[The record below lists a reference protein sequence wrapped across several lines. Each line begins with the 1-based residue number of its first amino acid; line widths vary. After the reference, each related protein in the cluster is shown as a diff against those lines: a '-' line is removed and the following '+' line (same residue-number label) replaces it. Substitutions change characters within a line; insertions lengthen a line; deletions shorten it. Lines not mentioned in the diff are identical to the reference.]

1 MAKGPSNTG
10 KIVMSMGRFD
20 GGASTDYKNGI
31 ANSFYDDEAL
41 DHRSVPSQMSVNP
54 GLTSI
59 TNSVI
64 TGLILAMVQDQNGIK
79 WAVDLPGKVYRID
92 TSNNVTVVGTL
103 PEQSGGSIV
112 YNQKTDYLFFPGQ
125 QAISSYGPI
134 TGYGGISSTTPTWQY
149 NSLAQSADIDTG
161 VTALWDNATT
171 SYSGSYRNNLTS
183 VGANAGVTSKSQVG
197 ANPQAG
203 ATGSGVPAYTNVTI
217 PTSINDSLASS
228 YTPFSPSIEPFYS
241 FAVYVVA
248 KGTGNLIFTLHDG
261 NNNVVSTVTIL
272 NAAVTAAAYNEFVFP
287 APGIRS
293 YTGGIATGQESQYHF
308 HMTSSVSS
316 DTYTFRSIGSTLLAY
331 DSMGNATNNSTP
343 DMTGIDFILFAYRMA
358 KTNNGLHPAMLYTG
372 NNMFMAIGNG
382 DYIST
387 WDMTMIGAPTN
398 SSYQRGAIM
407 LDPGYENCSLTTN
420 SAYLVMSAER
430 RSTAGNAKEQD
441 GMAYYW
447 DGISQNWISRTEV
460 PQGSPYALQ
469 TFGNITYFTVNGT
482 LYAVSQP
489 GVPDMKIRLISYQNG
504 NYSGLPD
511 STIVYPNMST
521 VRNTSL
527 LMGYPSTSQNPNVRY
542 GVYEWGAVELTYPNS
557 FGRSYM
563 LSANATNPA
572 VWTSANNLQMGC
584 VYSFVDQLYVSWQY
598 TDSSSVTHYGLDY
611 MDNSSS
617 SAANFS
623 WASLIFDGGARY
635 KQKELL
641 RYKINLEPLP
651 AGCTLTGWYSV
662 NRGQPVT
669 VGEDGTSYTITETGT
684 TEVNIE
690 PPHARFHE
698 MQWGFYGTTPSG
710 NMVPPVITSITWEIS
725 PLNEEVNVTPDD
737 YLDDFI
743 SPTGTQPVGAIVLP
757 VGTTE
762 DVETT

>member
-1 MAKGPSNTG
+1 
-10 KIVMSMGRFD
+10 MGRFD

-31 ANSFYDDEAL
+31 ANSYFDSEAL
-41 DHRSVPSQMSVNP
+41 DNKSVPSQMSVLP
-54 GLTSI
+54 GLTTI
-59 TNSVI
+59 TSDVI

-79 WAVDLPGKVYRID
+79 WAVDLPGTVYKID
-92 TSNNVTVVGTL
+92 TSNTVTVVGTL

-112 YNQKTDYLFFPGQ
+112 YNQMTDYLFFPGQ

-134 TGYGGISSTTPTWQY
+134 TGYGGISSTEPSWQY
-149 NSLAQSADIDTG
+149 NVLAQSADIGAG
-161 VTALWDNATT
+161 VTTLWDNATT
-171 SYSGSYRNNLTS
+171 SYSGNYRNNLTS
-183 VGANAGVTSKSQVG
+183 VGANAGVTSISQVG

-217 PTSINDSLASS
+217 PTSINDSLDSS
-228 YTPFSPSIEPFYS
+228 FTSFSPSIEPFYS

-261 NNNVVSTVTIL
+261 NNNVVSTVTIPV
-272 NAAVTAAAYNEFVFP
+272 ASVTANAYNEFVFP

-293 YTGGIATGQESQYHF
+293 YLGGSATGNESLYHF

-316 DTYTFRSIGSTLLAY
+316 DTYTFRSMGSTLLAY

-343 DMTGIDFILFAYRMA
+343 DMTGIDFILFAYRMV
-358 KTNNGLHPAMLYTG
+358 KTRNGLHPATLFTG

-387 WDMTMIGAPTN
+387 WDMTMTAAPTN
-398 SSYQRGAIM
+398 SSYQRGAIS
-407 LDPGYENCSLTTN
+407 LDVGYENCSLTTN
-420 SAYLVMSAER
+420 SSYLVMAAER

-441 GMAYYW
+441 GMIYYW

-482 LYAVSQP
+482 FYAVPQP

-504 NYSGLPD
+504 NYTGLPD
-511 STIVYPNMST
+511 STVVYPNMST
-521 VRNTSL
+521 VRNTEL
-527 LMGYPSTSQNPNVRY
+527 LMGYPSISENPHVRY
-542 GVYEWGAVELTYPNS
+542 GVYGWGSVELTYPNS
-557 FGRSYM
+557 FNRSYM
-563 LSANATNPA
+563 LSANETYPA

-584 VYSFVDQLYVSWQY
+584 VYSFVDQMYVSWQY
-598 TDSSSVTHYGLDY
+598 TASGTTYYGLDY
-611 MDNSSS
+611 MDNSSG
-617 SAANFS
+617 SARNFS

-651 AGCTLTGWYSV
+651 EGCTITAWYSV
-662 NRGQPVT
+662 NRGQPVI
-669 VGEDGTSYTITETGT
+669 VGEDGTSFTISETGT
-684 TEVNIE
+684 TELNVE

-698 MQWGFYGTTPSG
+698 MQWGFYGTTPA
-710 NMVPPVITSITWEIS
+710 NNLDPPVITSITWELS
-725 PLNEEVNVTPDD
+725 PLNEEVNVAPDD
-737 YLDDFI
+737 WLDDYVTP
-743 SPTGTQPVGAIVLP
+743 SGTYPVGAIVLP
-757 VGTTE
+757 VGTIE
-762 DVETT
+762 GEETT

>member
-1 MAKGPSNTG
+1 MADKVKNTG

-20 GGASTDYKNGI
+20 GGASTDNKNGI
-31 ANSFYDDEAL
+31 ANSYFDSEAL
-41 DHRSVPSQMSVNP
+41 DNKSVPSQMSVLP
-54 GLTSI
+54 GLSTLSTSA
-59 TNSVI
+59 I
-64 TGLILAMVQDQNGIK
+64 TGLILAMVQDQNGVK
-79 WAVDLPGKVYRID
+79 WAVDLPGTVYKID
-92 TSNNVTVVGTL
+92 TSNTVTVVGTL

-112 YNQKTDYLFFPGQ
+112 YNQMTDYLFFPGQ

-149 NSLAQSADIDTG
+149 NVLAQSADIGSG

-171 SYSGSYRNNLTS
+171 SYSGNYRNNLTS
-183 VGANAGVTSKSQVG
+183 VGANAGVTSISQVG

-217 PTSINDSLASS
+217 PASINDSLASS
-228 YTPFSPSIEPFYS
+228 YTSFSPSIEPFYS
-241 FAVYVVA
+241 FGVYVVA

-272 NAAVTAAAYNEFVFP
+272 HAAVTANAYNEFIFP
-287 APGIRS
+287 SPGVRS
-293 YTGGIATGQESQYHF
+293 YLGGSATGNESLYHF
-308 HMTSSVSS
+308 HLTSSAGS
-316 DTYTFRSIGSTLLAY
+316 DTYTFRSMGSTLLAY
-331 DSMGNATNNSTP
+331 DAQGNATNNATP

-358 KTNNGLHPAMLYTG
+358 KTKNGLHPAMLFTG

-387 WDMTMIGAPTN
+387 WDMTMTAAPTN
-398 SSYQRGAIM
+398 SSYNRGAVS
-407 LDPGYENCSLTTN
+407 LDVGYEVCSLTTN
-420 SAYLVMSAER
+420 SAYLVASAER
-430 RSTAGNAKEQD
+430 RATNGNAREQD
-441 GMAYYW
+441 GQVYYW
-447 DGISQNWISRTEV
+447 DGISQNWISRAQV

-469 TFGNITYFTVNGT
+469 TLGNITYFTVNGT

-504 NYSGLPD
+504 NYTGRPD
-511 STIVYPNMST
+511 STIVYPNMSA
-521 VRNTSL
+521 VRNTDL
-527 LMGYPSTSQNPNVRY
+527 LMGYPSISQNPKVRY
-542 GVYEWGAVELTYPNS
+542 GVYAWGAVELTYPNS

-584 VYSFVDQLYVSWQY
+584 VYNFVDQLYVSWQY
-598 TDSSSVTHYGLDY
+598 TASGTTHYGLDY
-611 MDNSSS
+611 MDNSSG
-617 SAANFS
+617 SAPNFS

-669 VGEDGTSYTITETGT
+669 VGEDGTSYTITEAGT
-684 TEVNIE
+684 TEVNVE

-698 MQWGFYGTTPSG
+698 MQWGFYGTTSAN

-725 PLNEEVNVTPDD
+725 PLNEEVNVAPDD
-737 YLDDFI
+737 YLDDFV